1 MDPSVVS
8 FSVLCHDLSGAEPE
22 LGWYVKIVTG
32 SAMNVAT
39 RKARFDEFYGRPE
52 DLASVIDAELF
63 NLARD
68 PTCKAWGFLSNK
80 KSKAPVRSTYFDL
93 ELWRE
98 QDQDEEVSEGT
109 GSAFAS
115 DRLAFVIEKLALS
128 ADSRA
133 EAAQDRLLEL
143 VGHVIQAERKSA
155 FAEAELFAGNDEGG
169 AAGALAQFGPALL
182 PLLAKV
188 AGGPQH
194 IVAPPEVIEDG
205 ELPELTTEQAHS
217 AADDLVTTLVKLCKA
232 HPEVVTPE
240 RLGTL
245 APILGM
251 GA

>member
-1 MDPSVVS
+1 MNPSVVS
-8 FSVLCHDLSGAEPE
+8 FSVLAHELYNAEPE

-39 RKARFDEFYGRPE
+39 RKARFDDFYGRPE
-52 DLASVIDAELF
+52 DLATVIDAELF
-63 NLARD
+63 NLAAD

-98 QDQDEEVSEGT
+98 LDQEEEVAPGS

-155 FAEAELFAGNDEGG
+155 YAEAELHAGTQDQGG

-182 PLLAKV
+182 PMIAKM
-188 AGGPQH
+188 AGSHP
-194 IVAPPEVIEDG
+194 APITVTPATETEF
-205 ELPELTTEQAHS
+205 PELDAEQAS
-217 AADDLVTTLVKLCKA
+217 KAADDLVDTLVTLCGK
-232 HPEVVTPE
+232 HPGVVTPE
-240 RLGTL
+240 RLSRL
-245 APILGM
+245 APILGLS
-251 GA
+251 A